1 MKNIKSVICLIM
13 GVIFFTNALLINVS
27 AAGPLDGLIIDGS
40 LLTSDESATDE
51 KPLLPVES
59 EIGMIPYGTYLSN
72 GVSTIND
79 KGSGMVY
86 ISGYTNCYRTSDKV
100 QVFLYL
106 ERLSNGGW
114 TTVKTQSNV
123 AYDTYKVS
131 TAMGFAVAKGY
142 YYRVKGT
149 HIAKKG
155 STTESCTTCTSAIYI
170 N

>member
-1 MKNIKSVICLIM
+1 M

-51 KPLLPVES
+51 
-59 EIGMIPYGTYLSN
+59 N

>member
-1 MKNIKSVICLIM
+1 MKKIFRAFLLMLI
-13 GVIFFTNALLINVS
+13 LLNVCCINGI
-27 AAGPLDGLIIDGS
+27 AAGPLDGKVVDGS
-40 LLTSDESATDE
+40 LLTSEESASDE
-51 KPLLPVES
+51 KPLVEIS
-59 EIGMIPYGTYLSN
+59 NDLLIPFGTYLSTGISEIKNKGN
-72 GVSTIND
+72 GI
-79 KGSGMVY
+79 VY
-86 ISGYTNCYRTSDKV
+86 ISGNTSCYRDSDKV